1 MLRHRARG
9 LGLPIRSDGF
19 LSVDEVLRTH
29 RLLNLGC
36 TVEEVRW
43 AVQDSSKGRFALG
56 EIEGALMIRA
66 TQGHSMGGI
75 VEDQLLQPLTS
86 NTPNL
91 PSEAVHGTYMKYW
104 PSIKVRGLLA
114 GGLRSSRHHVHF
126 QDGWP
131 KSERCLSGM
140 RDDSDVLIYLDIPA
154 SLSRGLRLFR
164 SENGVIL
171 TPGFDGVVPTELFG
185 LVISIRGG
193 RKLWPEQHG
202 GGGNINLAQ
211 STAPGDPVAIAVE
224 VATDSSAHE
233 VAGSWLVVSPSLAQT
248 SAESPVIATTSTT
261 SGAPPL
267 VPAMVPAADSS
278 LLTTS
283 RPMIVYTAFSN
294 PRGVSGYLN
303 LRVGDKVVAH
313 HIGVTGEE
321 VGWVYGELQPFG
333 PQGWFPA
340 LSIRWRDL
348 RKVVRSYYELGE
360 AEGYLSL
367 LAGEQVIVLYTGV
380 SEEAGWL
387 YGERADDSSQQGWFP
402 SMVCPEGKG

>member
-1 MLRHRARG
+1 MSRLQVVVGYGRHREISKALTLVLRHRARR

-36 TVEEVRW
+36 AVEEVRW

-91 PSEAVHGTYMKYW
+91 PSEAVHGTYTKYW

-233 VAGSWLVVSPSLAQT
+233 ALSTAESWLV
-248 SAESPVIATTSTT
+248 
-261 SGAPPL
+261 
-267 VPAMVPAADSS
+267 
-278 LLTTS
+278 TS

-402 SMVCPEGKG
+402 SMVCPSLLEHVD

>member
-1 MLRHRARG
+1 MH
-9 LGLPIRSDGF
+9 
-19 LSVDEVLRTH
+19 
-29 RLLNLGC
+29 
-36 TVEEVRW
+36 
-43 AVQDSSKGRFALG
+43 FA
-56 EIEGALMIRA
+56 
-66 TQGHSMGGI
+66 
-75 VEDQLLQPLTS
+75 
-86 NTPNL
+86 
-91 PSEAVHGTYMKYW
+91 
-104 PSIKVRGLLA
+104 
-114 GGLRSSRHHVHF
+114 
-126 QDGWP
+126 DGWP

-140 RDDSDVLIYLDIPA
+140 RNSSEVLIYLDIPA

-171 TPGFDGVVPTELFG
+171 TPGFHGVVPTELFG

-321 VGWVYGELQPFG
+321 VGWVYGELSTRSGDDSSQ

-348 RKVVRSYYELGE
+348 RNVVRSYELGE

>member
-1 MLRHRARG
+1 
-9 LGLPIRSDGF
+9 
-19 LSVDEVLRTH
+19 
-29 RLLNLGC
+29 
-36 TVEEVRW
+36 
-43 AVQDSSKGRFALG
+43 
-56 EIEGALMIRA
+56 
-66 TQGHSMGGI
+66 
-75 VEDQLLQPLTS
+75 
-86 NTPNL
+86 
-91 PSEAVHGTYMKYW
+91 MKHW
-104 PSIKVRGLLA
+104 PYIKVRGLLA

-126 QDGWP
+126 ADGWP

-171 TPGFDGVVPTELFG
+171 TPGFHGVVPTELFG
-185 LVISIRGG
+185 LVVSIRDG

-233 VAGSWLVVSPSLAQT
+233 VAESWLV
-248 SAESPVIATTSTT
+248 
-261 SGAPPL
+261 
-267 VPAMVPAADSS
+267 
-278 LLTTS
+278 TS

-380 SEEAGWL
+380 SEKSGWL

>member
-1 MLRHRARG
+1 MMYANVFSFGLSMSRLQVVVGYGRHREISKALTLVLRHRARR

-19 LSVDEVLRTH
+19 LSVGEVLRTPG
-29 RLLNLGC
+29 LLNLGC

-43 AVQDSSKGRFALG
+43 VVQDSSKGRFALG
-56 EIEGALMIRA
+56 EIEGVLMIRA

-91 PSEAVHGTYMKYW
+91 PSEAVHGTYVKYW

-211 STAPGDPVAIAVE
+211 STALGDPVAIAVE

-233 VAGSWLVVSPSLAQT
+233 VAESWLV
-248 SAESPVIATTSTT
+248 
-261 SGAPPL
+261 
-267 VPAMVPAADSS
+267 
-278 LLTTS
+278 TS

-333 PQGWFPA
+333 PQGWFPV

-348 RKVVRSYYELGE
+348 RKVVRSYYEPGE

-367 LAGEQVIVLYTGV
+367 LAGEQVIVLYNGV